1 MNQHIGENSIIFN
14 KDNLQINNFDIYNNE
29 TNILKEYNDHININL
44 FDYTCS
50 NKNSKQYKLFNLGN
64 SFYRK
69 KMDIVHVFTIISIIE
84 KIIISNNCQNK
95 LSVYEEID

>member
-1 MNQHIGENSIIFN
+1 M
-14 KDNLQINNFDIYNNE
+14 NNFDIYNKE
-29 TNILKEYNDHININL
+29 TNNLKDYNDYLNLNL
-44 FDYTCS
+44 FDYACS

-84 KIIISNNCQNK
+84 KIIITNNCPK
-95 LSVYEEID
+95 RLSFYEEIEYLFFIL